1 MSKQNIFKL
10 VYVSVLIIFTIFVL
24 VDTFLIPKRKAKI
37 EKQERIEE
45 IEEYISERLSTNT
58 SYRDNDINI
67 KIDTINR
74 NESNVY
80 VADIQLSDIK
90 YMKTAFAED
99 EYGRNIKENTS
110 TIAQNNKAIL
120 AINGDYYGFRDY
132 GYVLRNG
139 VVYRDIRNSDK
150 NQQDL
155 VIYSDGRF
163 EIVYENKVDIND
175 LKNSGAWQVFSFGPG
190 LIIDGEITV
199 GKDQEVAISSPSN
212 PRTAVGVIDD
222 KHYVFVVSDG
232 RTDVSKGLSLMQL
245 AECMKELGCKQAYN
259 LDGGGSTTMYFDGTV
274 MNVTTSGSKIEERK
288 VSDILYIGRQ

>member
-1 MSKQNIFKL
+1 MSKQRIFKL
-10 VYVSVLIIFTIFVL
+10 VYIIILILFTIFVL

-58 SYRDNDINI
+58 TYKDNDINI
-67 KIDTINR
+67 NIETIVR

-90 YMKTAFAED
+90 YLKAAFAKD
-99 EYGRNIKENTS
+99 EFGRNIKENTS
-110 TIAQNNKAIL
+110 TIAQNNNAIL

-139 VVYRDIRNSDK
+139 VIYRDIKNPDK
-150 NQQDL
+150 KQQDL
-155 VIYSDGRF
+155 VIYTDGRF
-163 EIVYENKVDIND
+163 EIVYENDVDINN
-175 LKNSGAWQVFSFGPG
+175 LKNKGAWQVISFGPG
-190 LIIDGEITV
+190 LIINGEITV
-199 GKDQEVAISSPSN
+199 DKDQEVAISSPSN
-212 PRTAVGVIDD
+212 PRTAIGIIDD

>member
-37 EKQERIEE
+37 EKRERIEE